1 MCIVLDKKEKL
12 VMLYLSSICLDKK
25 TYLISTSDI
34 AEFVS
39 KKYVISIAEL
49 NDIMISLCKDNYL
62 DFVVSDSK
70 KGYYYVVNLK
80 NKGLTFKKDLKKE
93 KQALWGLVLRTL
105 CLTLLSFVLG
115 LLLKIIF
122 KG

>member
-1 MCIVLDKKEKL
+1 MLDKKEKL
-12 VMLYLSSICLDKK
+12 VMLYLSSVCLDKK
-25 TYLISTSDI
+25 TYLILTSDL

-62 DFVVSDSK
+62 DFVVSNSK
-70 KGYYYVVNLK
+70 KGYYYCVNLK
-80 NKGLTFKKDLKKE
+80 NKGLTFKKDQKKE
-93 KQALWGLVLRTL
+93 KQAFWGMILRTL
-105 CLTLLSFVLG
+105 LLTVLSFVLG
-115 LLLKIIF
+115 LLLKMIF

>member
-1 MCIVLDKKEKL
+1 MLDKKEKL
-12 VMLYLSSICLDKK
+12 VMLYLSSICLDKR
-25 TYLISTSDI
+25 TYLISTSSL

-39 KKYVISIAEL
+39 KKYVISLAEL

-62 DFVVSDSK
+62 DFVVSNSK
-70 KGYYYVVNLK
+70 KGYYYCVNLK

-93 KQALWGLVLRTL
+93 KQAILMLVVRTVAL
-105 CLTLLSFVLG
+105 SVVSFVLG
-115 LLLKIIF
+115 LLLKMIF

>member
-1 MCIVLDKKEKL
+1 MLDKKEKL
-12 VMLYLSSICLDKK
+12 VMSYLCSVCQDKK

-39 KKYVISIAEL
+39 KKYIISLAEL

-62 DFVVSDSK
+62 DFVVTDSK
-70 KGYYYVVNLK
+70 KGYYYCVNLK
-80 NKGLTFKKDLKKE
+80 NKGVTFKKDQKKG
-93 KQALWGLVLRTL
+93 KQAILWLIFRTL

-115 LLLKIIF
+115 LILKMIF

>member
-1 MCIVLDKKEKL
+1 MLDKKEKL
-12 VMLYLSSICLDKK
+12 VMFYLSSICLDKR
-25 TYLISTSDI
+25 TYLVSTSDI

-70 KGYYYVVNLK
+70 KGYYYCINLK
-80 NKGLTFKKDLKKE
+80 NKGLTFKKDLKKDR
-93 KQALWGLVLRTL
+93 QAFFWLVFRTL
-105 CLTLLSFVLG
+105 CLTVLSFVLG
-115 LLLKIIF
+115 LLLKMIF

>member
-1 MCIVLDKKEKL
+1 MLDKKEKL
-12 VMLYLSSICLDKK
+12 VMFYLSSICLDKK
-25 TYLISTSDI
+25 TYLISTSSL
-34 AEFVS
+34 AEYVS

-70 KGYYYVVNLK
+70 KGYYYCVNLK

-93 KQALWGLVLRTL
+93 KKAIWGLILRTL
-105 CLTLLSFVLG
+105 CLSILSFILG
-115 LLLKIIF
+115 MLLKVIF

>member
-1 MCIVLDKKEKL
+1 MLDKKEKL
-12 VMLYLSSICLDKK
+12 VMSYLTSICLDNR
-25 TYLISTSDI
+25 TYLVSTSNL

-70 KGYYYVVNLK
+70 KGYYYCVNLK
-80 NKGLTFKKDLKKE
+80 NKGLTFKKDQKKE
-93 KQALWGLVLRTL
+93 KQAILMLGVRTL
-105 CLTLLSFVLG
+105 ILSIISFVLG

>member
-1 MCIVLDKKEKL
+1 MLDKKEKL
-12 VMLYLSSICLDKK
+12 VMLYLTDICLDKK
-25 TYLISTSDI
+25 TYLISTSTL

-70 KGYYYVVNLK
+70 KGYYYCVNLK

-93 KQALWGLVLRTL
+93 KKAIFTLLIRTL
-105 CLTLLSFVLG
+105 LLSILSFVLG
-115 LLLKIIF
+115 LLLKMIF

>member
-1 MCIVLDKKEKL
+1 MLDKKEKL
-12 VMLYLSSICLDKK
+12 VMLYLSSVCLDKK
-25 TYLISTSDI
+25 TYLVSTSSL

-70 KGYYYVVNLK
+70 KGYYYCINLK
-80 NKGLTFKKDLKKE
+80 NKGLTFKKDQKKE
-93 KQALWGLVLRTL
+93 KQALVWLVVRSAL
-105 CLTLLSFVLG
+105 LTVLSFVLG
-115 LLLKIIF
+115 LLLKAIF

>member
-1 MCIVLDKKEKL
+1 MLDKKEKL

-25 TYLISTSDI
+25 TYLVSTSDI

-39 KKYVISIAEL
+39 KKFVISIAEL

-70 KGYYYVVNLK
+70 KGYYYCVNLK

-93 KQALWGLVLRTL
+93 KQALFGLVLRTL
-105 CLTLLSFVLG
+105 FLTLLSFVLG

>member
-1 MCIVLDKKEKL
+1 
-12 VMLYLSSICLDKK
+12 MLYLSSICLDKK
-25 TYLISTSDI
+25 TYLVSTSDI

-39 KKYVISIAEL
+39 KKFVISIAEL

-70 KGYYYVVNLK
+70 KGYYYCVNLK

-93 KQALWGLVLRTL
+93 KQALFGLVLRTL
-105 CLTLLSFVLG
+105 FLTLLSFVLG

>member
-1 MCIVLDKKEKL
+1 MLDKKEKM
-12 VMLYLSSICLDKK
+12 VMSYLCSVCLDKK
-25 TYLISTSDI
+25 TYLISTSSL
-34 AEFVS
+34 AEYVS

-70 KGYYYVVNLK
+70 KGYYYCINLK

-93 KQALWGLVLRTL
+93 KQALIGLVIRTVAL
-105 CLTLLSFVLG
+105 SLLSFLLG
-115 LLLKIIF
+115 LLLKAIF